1 MRAQGTGWIYPIP
14 IVTTVPVILPSKYK
28 AFTKMLEELIADRN
42 LLERSTRPEVL
53 RHAILLWLIRAEQDA
68 VRETH
73 SYQKQPK
80 TRKQQQPYCYQPRN
94 ESDIIDQILRCQ
106 KYSQRS
112 WAVIASTLLFL
123 LYHFPKVI
131 TSTISLNEKVCRK
144 GIKNIIT
151 VRVQGKKDNICL
163 YKKMEGWVDRW
174 INEPVRIVLAVQAG
188 KKTLQ

>member
-1 MRAQGTGWIYPIP
+1 MSKIQSE
-14 IVTTVPVILPSKYK
+14 ILSSYC
-28 AFTKMLEELIADRN
+28 LN
-42 LLERSTRPEVL
+42 
-53 RHAILLWLIRAEQDA
+53 A
-68 VRETH
+68 V
-73 SYQKQPK
+73 
-80 TRKQQQPYCYQPRN
+80 
-94 ESDIIDQILRCQ
+94 
-106 KYSQRS
+106 
-112 WAVIASTLLFL
+112 VL